1 MQEPGGV
8 ARGDGGAKVS
18 QMTEEQGVEGA
29 PEATGESLTTL
40 RLRERFPEEPLE
52 VTRWRN
58 ETTIALRASALL
70 AACRFLRDDPELQF
84 DFLSSVTGVDR
95 LELPER
101 SPRFEV
107 VYHLYSLHTK
117 RRVRLKVRV
126 DEGEAVPSLT
136 ELWPTA
142 NWHEREVFDMFGV
155 PFSGHPD
162 LRRILMPED
171 WEGYPL
177 RKDYPVQ
184 ATPKWWEEEPA

>member
-1 MQEPGGV
+1 MSEREGQEAG
-8 ARGDGGAKVS
+8 R
-18 QMTEEQGVEGA
+18 EA
-29 PEATGESLTTL
+29 PVESLTAQHL
-40 RLRERFPEEPLE
+40 RGRFPEAILE
-52 VTRWRN
+52 VKHWRN
-58 ETTIALRASALL
+58 ETTIVLRAAALV

-95 LELPER
+95 QQLPEN
-101 SPRFEV
+101 SPRLEV

-126 DEGEAVPSLT
+126 DDGEAVPSLT
-136 ELWPTA
+136 EVWPTA

-155 PFSGHPD
+155 PFTGHPD

-171 WEGYPL
+171 WEGHPL
-177 RKDYPVQ
+177 RKDYPVE